1 MLMVKPGLP
10 YLDIV
15 RETKDAF
22 PHLPMFIYQ
31 VSGEYAM
38 LYHGAASGAVNLE
51 AAVFETLVSMRRA
64 GVDVVITYFA
74 PLVLEVLAK
83 RK

>member
-38 LYHGAASGAVNLE
+38 LYHGAASGAFNLE

-74 PLVLEVLAK
+74 PLVLDVLAK

>member
-15 RETKDAF
+15 QTTRAHF
-22 PHLPMFIYQ
+22 PEYPLFIYQ

-38 LYHGAASGAVNLE
+38 IYYAAQAGVIDLKVVLLE
-51 AAVFETLVSMRRA
+51 VLTSMRRA
-64 GVDVVITYFA
+64 GN
-74 PLVLEVLAK
+74 
-83 RK
+83 